1 MYYWNTGRR
10 CVHNSELGRE
20 DHGKFHEG
28 NKARLNYEEMFIHS
42 INIYQCEKKGGYDT
56 CRHGVHL
63 SALDNVRFLNTWN

>member
-10 CVHNSELGRE
+10 CVHNSELGRG

-42 INIYQCEKKGGYDT
+42 INIYQCEKK
-56 CRHGVHL
+56 RGV
-63 SALDNVRFLNTWN
+63 